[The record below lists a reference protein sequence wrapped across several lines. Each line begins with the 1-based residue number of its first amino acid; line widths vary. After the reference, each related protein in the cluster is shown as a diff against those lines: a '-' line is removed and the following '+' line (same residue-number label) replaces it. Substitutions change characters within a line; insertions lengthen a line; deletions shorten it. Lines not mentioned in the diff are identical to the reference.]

1 MSMYV
6 PPVRWANLFWAAA
19 SFLMLTLLAACSSPP
34 PPGEATVVRVVDGDT
49 IVVRME
55 GRDYTL
61 RYIGIDTPETVKPN
75 TPVQCFGQEASRRNR
90 ELVEGKKVRLEK
102 DVSETDRFGR
112 LLRYVYVDGRMV
124 NAILVEEGYAQV
136 STFPPDVKYQEEF
149 LRLQRKAREEGRGLW
164 GSCKAGV
171 QAEAT
176 TGPFTV
182 EAQVSDATPRRNS
195 TVTVTGRLLR
205 EGQGVAGANMRAV
218 WHFKSGESQCQGGA
232 SNGEGYAS
240 CSRSIG
246 AATAGFTVAIDVIF
260 TYEGQEYMAQ
270 TSFTPR

>member
-1 MSMYV
+1 MSIY
-6 PPVRWANLFWAAA
+6 FWLWRGA
-19 SFLMLTLLAACSSPP
+19 SLAVISLLMLALSTVCSSSPS
-34 PPGEATVVRVVDGDT
+34 PGEATVVRVVDGDT
-49 IVVRME
+49 IVVHIE
-55 GRDYTL
+55 GHQYTV
-61 RYIGIDTPETVKPN
+61 RYIGVDTPETVKPN

-124 NAILVEEGYAQV
+124 NAVLVEEGYAQV

-149 LRLQRKAREEGRGLW
+149 LRLQREARDAGRGLW

-171 QAEAT
+171 QAGPA
-176 TGPFTV
+176 TGPYTV
-182 EAQVSDATPRRNS
+182 EAQVSDAAPRRNS

-205 EGQGVAGANMRAV
+205 EGRGVAGANMRAV
-218 WHFKSGESQCQGGA
+218 WHYKSGDSECQGGV
-232 SNGEGYAS
+232 SNDEGYAS

-246 AATAGFTVAIDVIF
+246 SATAGFTVTIDVIF